1 MSKHLISGFIWAAV
15 VYGFG
20 FVAFG
25 LFDLF
30 NATET
35 MTIGDIAR
43 SALRAGL
50 TWPMTLIDAYTTP
63 Q

>member
-1 MSKHLISGFIWAAV
+1 LSKHLITGFIWAAIA
-15 VYGFG
+15 YAFG

-25 LFDLF
+25 LFELF

-35 MTIGDIAR
+35 MTLGEIVGN
-43 SALRAGL
+43 ALRAGL
-50 TWPMTLIDAYTTP
+50 TWPMTLIEAYTTP